1 MRRYFFSRQGATK
14 EDTETKYLIEE
25 QRSIE
30 KKDQVKILKP
40 FMIQNISDPRERYLA
55 VPSNHTPCTL
65 GNNAGFR
72 K

>member
-40 FMIQNISDPRERYLA
+40 FIIQNNSDPRERFLE
-55 VPSNHTPCTL
+55 VPLNYIY
-65 GNNAGFR
+65 F
-72 K
+72 

>member
-14 EDTETKYLIEE
+14 EDKKNYLIEE

-40 FMIQNISDPRERYLA
+40 FIRINSLE
-55 VPSNHTPCTL
+55 NE
-65 GNNAGFR
+65 
-72 K
+72 